1 MRRNSKFEHISNW
14 APSSGFPDC
23 LLMFKKFRVVHG
35 NHMFSQSKKLTRI
48 IFQKTWFVVLLGKEC
63 ACSVSLM
70 SSTGLLLDCATSQ
83 ALPGQQGNTIA
94 HCDRSGHPSCNS
106 LGHAEGQKHPG
117 KAVLLVTAQTDSN
130 LLYIINS
137 NRTAT

>member
-1 MRRNSKFEHISNW
+1 MIGCDGIVNLNTFQTGPQVQS
-14 APSSGFPDC
+14 FPDC

-83 ALPGQQGNTIA
+83 ALPGSRVI
-94 HCDRSGHPSCNS
+94 P
-106 LGHAEGQKHPG
+106 
-117 KAVLLVTAQTDSN
+117 
-130 LLYIINS
+130 
-137 NRTAT
+137 